1 MPAGP
6 DWAEDIAAVVAGLR
20 SRGGWSSTAFSR
32 SVLAVHRH
40 PAKTASEQARLDKY
54 MPGWRTCT
62 DEGTL
67 AELRVGVGALP
78 VLARAHAAGYDI
90 AADSTASPLLTA
102 LSRHADELAG
112 HHRAALA
119 ALVPLQDRRTRPPG
133 RREPSLGDR
142 LVAAA
147 ASQRRAS
154 TASTH
159 RSQTSAPRGTR
170 HGYRPNRKL
179 EPPAP
184 SGTHPL
190 AGQWVR
196 AAGELI
202 TVDVFV
208 VNVSEEAASVKVW
221 APTTGRTRMMALA
234 DWSLTV
240 INDPR
245 A

>member
-6 DWAEDIAAVVAGLR
+6 AWAEDIAAVVSGLR
-20 SRGGWSSTAFSR
+20 SRAGWSSTAFSR
-32 SVLAVHRH
+32 SVLAVYRN
-40 PAKTASEQARLDKY
+40 PVKTASEQARLDQY

-62 DEGTL
+62 DEVTL
-67 AELRVGVGALP
+67 TDLRVGVGALP

-90 AADSTASPLLTA
+90 SADSTASALLA
-102 LSRHADELAG
+102 VLSSHADELAG

-119 ALVPLQDRRTRPPG
+119 ALVPLQDGRTRPQP

-142 LVAAA
+142 LVAAV
-147 ASQRRAS
+147 ASQRRRS
-154 TASTH
+154 TASTQQ
-159 RSQTSAPRGTR
+159 RQTRVLQSANV
-170 HGYRPNRKL
+170 GYRPNRKL
-179 EPPAP
+179 EPPTP
-184 SGTHPL
+184 SGGHPL

-208 VNVSEEAASVKVW
+208 VTVSEAAASVKVW
-221 APTTGRTRMMALA
+221 TPTTGRTRMMALA

-240 INDPR
+240 IDDPR